1 MIFTAVSCARSS
13 RAVSIPFSSG
23 ITISSRMISMRKAA
37 FLAMSS
43 SPLSK
48 GYSSVGIPLCSD
60 QMRIICTKRC
70 RNSLSSSHTPM
81 RSMPLTSSC
90 R

>member
-48 GYSSVGIPLCSD
+48 GYSSVGIPL
-60 QMRIICTKRC
+60 
-70 RNSLSSSHTPM
+70 
-81 RSMPLTSSC
+81 
-90 R
+90 